1 DRALGEGDRILARI
15 EMLDADDA
23 ETDADYGALRFVAR
37 PMKRIA
43 RDRARLIG
51 VFRATD
57 AGGGIISPVEKK
69 ARDEWRVRREDTGK
83 AEDGDLVRFD
93 VIRAARGS
101 MPSARVMD
109 VLGNPSDQRQI
120 SLIAVHAHGIPD
132 EFPEPVVHALD
143 SLPDGLSGARADLT
157 KLPLLTIDPPD
168 ARDHDDAICAEPDT
182 AADNPGG
189 HIVTVAIA
197 DVAAYVKPGTALDR
211 EARKRGNSC
220 YFPDR
225 VVPMLPEKISND
237 LCSLRESELRPCM
250 AVQLIFDADG
260 QKLRHTF
267 KRGLMRSAAKL
278 SYAEAQEA
286 FDRIALGREMP
297 GIDEVLGPVWLA
309 YLALRAARRKRAP
322 LDLDLPERKI
332 VMDKTGRVSDIIVPD
347 RLDAHKLIEE
357 FMIQANV
364 AAAETLERR
373 QTPCVYRIHDQ
384 PSKEKL
390 KGLRDFLDTLDLKL
404 PAPNV
409 LRPGDINKVLAA
421 AEKTPAPQLVSE
433 VVLRSQS
440 QAEYNLDNI
449 GHFGLNLAKYAHF
462 TSPIRRYADLL
473 VHRALITALK
483 HGDDGLDLTETE
495 TLPEVARAISDAE
508 RRAMAAERETIDRLV
523 AAYLEDRVG
532 AKFKARI
539 SGAVRA
545 GLFVRLDETGADGFV
560 PAGALAGGGWYEY
573 DEDQHALIDQDNN
586 RGYRL
591 GDTVVVRLVEAAPLK
606 GALRFEML
614 SDPVKLQLALQ
625 KGYRGRRGR
634 GQQ

>member
-1 DRALGEGDRILARI
+1 MARKTKRAVIKDAADLPSREAILEFVRTAKTRASKREIAKAFNIKGDARSALKVLLADMQNDGLLSGKKKDMRAAGGLPSVTVLDIIATDGDGELIAEPTTWDEEDGARPRGRVAPGGTFSAPGRNAGRGGARGADRALGEGDRILARI

-225 VVPMLPEKISND
+225 VVPMLP
-237 LCSLRESELRPCM
+237 
-250 AVQLIFDADG
+250 
-260 QKLRHTF
+260 
-267 KRGLMRSAAKL
+267 
-278 SYAEAQEA
+278 
-286 FDRIALGREMP
+286 
-297 GIDEVLGPVWLA
+297 
-309 YLALRAARRKRAP
+309 
-322 LDLDLPERKI
+322 
-332 VMDKTGRVSDIIVPD
+332 
-347 RLDAHKLIEE
+347 
-357 FMIQANV
+357 
-364 AAAETLERR
+364 
-373 QTPCVYRIHDQ
+373 
-384 PSKEKL
+384 
-390 KGLRDFLDTLDLKL
+390 
-404 PAPNV
+404 
-409 LRPGDINKVLAA
+409 
-421 AEKTPAPQLVSE
+421 
-433 VVLRSQS
+433 
-440 QAEYNLDNI
+440 
-449 GHFGLNLAKYAHF
+449 
-462 TSPIRRYADLL
+462 
-473 VHRALITALK
+473 
-483 HGDDGLDLTETE
+483 
-495 TLPEVARAISDAE
+495 
-508 RRAMAAERETIDRLV
+508 
-523 AAYLEDRVG
+523 
-532 AKFKARI
+532 
-539 SGAVRA
+539 
-545 GLFVRLDETGADGFV
+545 
-560 PAGALAGGGWYEY
+560 
-573 DEDQHALIDQDNN
+573 
-586 RGYRL
+586 
-591 GDTVVVRLVEAAPLK
+591 
-606 GALRFEML
+606 
-614 SDPVKLQLALQ
+614 
-625 KGYRGRRGR
+625 
-634 GQQ
+634 